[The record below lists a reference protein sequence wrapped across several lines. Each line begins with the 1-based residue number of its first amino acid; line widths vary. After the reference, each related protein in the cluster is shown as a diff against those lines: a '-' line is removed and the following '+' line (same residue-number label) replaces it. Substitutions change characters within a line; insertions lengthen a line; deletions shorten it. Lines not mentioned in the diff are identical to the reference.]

1 MSLESKLEFTEM
13 VRTGLEEILTVR
25 QLNNVMDVLQD
36 VLSAV
41 EVEILYREE
50 NGSLT
55 SDDLLSAYLQ
65 AKRTEGLS
73 EKTIDHY
80 KRTIGTVSVV
90 YQYRHWE
97 RDAYTYPSLL
107 CSRA

>member
-41 EVEILYREE
+41 EVVAL
-50 NGSLT
+50 G
-55 SDDLLSAYLQ
+55 
-65 AKRTEGLS
+65 
-73 EKTIDHY
+73 
-80 KRTIGTVSVV
+80 
-90 YQYRHWE
+90 
-97 RDAYTYPSLL
+97 
-107 CSRA
+107 